1 MIFDAGD
8 GTSRHFDSAGRRCY
22 LSPFNRGR
30 LDEPFPLQYALNALQ
45 YLQALHSRSSDPVS
59 DGWTFISEKGFPLH
73 RKLALEIS
81 ASLPVYRG
89 ERVIEDISAEEI
101 AVVVTSYDARTRWDE
116 HFVGAH
122 MLEVF
127 AGAGGAHTAFTMS
140 KVGFPF
146 CDRGFCSAFTP

>member
-1 MIFDAGD
+1 MQAMGQAATLTQQAVAAISPSSTGALPLNFPYN
-8 GTSRHFDSAGRRCY
+8 THSTRC
-22 LSPFNRGR
+22 SICK
-30 LDEPFPLQYALNALQ
+30 
-45 YLQALHSRSSDPVS
+45 LHSRSSDPVS

-89 ERVIEDISAEEI
+89 ERVIEGISAEEI
-101 AVVVTSYDARTRWDE
+101 VVVVTSYDARTRWDE
-116 HFVGAH
+116 HFVGVH

-146 CDRGFCSAFTP
+146 RERGFCSAFTP